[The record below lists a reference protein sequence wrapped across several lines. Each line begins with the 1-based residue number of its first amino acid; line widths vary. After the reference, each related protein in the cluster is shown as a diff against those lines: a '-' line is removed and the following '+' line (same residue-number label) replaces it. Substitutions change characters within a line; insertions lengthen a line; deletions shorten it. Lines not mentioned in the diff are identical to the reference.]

1 MVTKQRRRTSDW
13 LARHALAYAR
23 RGNPHPLIA
32 RLLFLLQRGGEP
44 LRRDETLFIIEA
56 LEATAGKELNA
67 DLRQLEKELIAL
79 RVEGLMIEEGLLQ
92 KQAIG
97 IVQDERKRSVR
108 HIKRAIAARTPVRK
122 KRRRRDGSANAK

>member
-1 MVTKQRRRTSDW
+1 M
-13 LARHALAYAR
+13 LLHIAR